1 VKKILK
7 FLAAL
12 ILIFSLL
19 LVAGCF
25 VLGNKKPET
34 QKQNSANVLADKM
47 LNAVNYKAWNEIKLI
62 NWTFSNR
69 NSYLWDKFNKQVIYT
84 SGDVKVML
92 NLKDKTGTAYKNGS
106 KVENDKAKKLLDK
119 AYSNF
124 CNDSW
129 WLNPIVKVYD
139 NGVERTVS
147 KNPNELMVAYKSG
160 GVTPGDSYLWK
171 LDESGLPKSYL
182 MWTKILP
189 IKGIEV
195 TFEDWIDLQNGA
207 KIAQSHIINGLN
219 FNVSISDLKIGNN
232 YTDFGYDKNPFQNSN
247 VKSNNTSKPNK

>member
-1 VKKILK
+1 M
-7 FLAAL
+7 
-12 ILIFSLL
+12 
-19 LVAGCF
+19 AGCF

-34 QKQNSANVLADKM
+34 RKLVVANKLADKM
-47 LNAVNYKAWNEIKLI
+47 LEAVNHKAWNEIKLI

-84 SGDVKVML
+84 SGNTKVML
-92 NLKDKTGTAYKNGS
+92 NLKDKTGIAYTKGS
-106 KVENDKAKKLLDK
+106 KVEGEKAKKLLDK

-139 NGVERTVS
+139 EGVERSVS
-147 KNPNELMVAYKSG
+147 DNPNELMVNYNSG

-195 TFEDWIDLQNGA
+195 SFEDWISLKNGT
-207 KIAQSHIINGLN
+207 KIAQSHIINGLK
-219 FNVSISDLKIGNN
+219 FNVSITDLKIGNSFK
-232 YTDFGYDKNPFQNSN
+232 DFGYENNPFQNSN
-247 VKSNNTSKPNK
+247 KRSDNTSKPKNK